1 LALGG
6 VYVATELHLLTDLSP
21 DYQDTWEFLHERV
34 SEWERLFVATKQ
46 HNGGGSGSGQGQG
59 QGQDHNAAA
68 SFLFLNN
75 IMMNPTALLQQGG
88 NVAYTASAV
97 ASSLAGGVVSVLQPN
112 VMMLSS
118 KTAAAAAFTLNST
131 TKSGSGVG
139 TSSSFSGLP
148 ELMWN
153 ALLKVPQSP
162 PPFTSTS
169 AGGGASPS
177 PTASS
182 DGNGSTDG
190 GTSMDGTDPSHY
202 DAKPAVTM

>member
-1 LALGG
+1 
-6 VYVATELHLLTDLSP
+6 
-21 DYQDTWEFLHERV
+21 
-34 SEWERLFVATKQ
+34 
-46 HNGGGSGSGQGQG
+46 
-59 QGQDHNAAA
+59 
-68 SFLFLNN
+68 
-75 IMMNPTALLQQGG
+75 MNPTALLQQGG

-118 KTAAAAAFTLNST
+118 KTAAAAFTLNSNA
-131 TKSGSGVG
+131 KSGSFG

-169 AGGGASPS
+169 TSAGGGASPS

-182 DGNGSTDG
+182 DGTGSTDG

-202 DAKPAVTM
+202 DAKPAVTK